1 MDLSL
6 DLWGKVLGE
15 IEIEVSRANF
25 LTLFKRTSLI
35 TLEDGV
41 ATIAVPS
48 NMIID
53 LLKRRYYEVIKKH
66 LDKETKQDIK
76 IVFISKFASPS
87 TTEDSPLF
95 AEAETPKKIL
105 VGHLPRV
112 RSDYTFENMAV
123 SGSNQLA
130 YVAATSVA
138 KKIGSLYNPLFIYGP
153 TGVGKT
159 HLIQAIANDFYQ
171 SAPAKKI
178 VYQTSEEFTNEVVEA
193 IRGNTTSQLK
203 RKFRNLDL
211 LIIDDVQFLSG
222 KEKTQE
228 ELFHTFNILV
238 DNGAQVVLSSDRHP
252 RDLKG
257 VEKRLVSRFSGGLTV
272 DIEPPDLELR
282 CAILLIKSRKFSID
296 LQLDVAKV
304 IAQNLE
310 DARQLEG
317 ALLRIITQAEAEGLE
332 ITPDLAERALGETE
346 KNSSSFD
353 PDELIKNV
361 CAFYKIKP
369 PQIRNQKRNA
379 SLVRARQVAMYVLKK
394 ELNLT
399 YVEIGN
405 LLGGRDHT
413 TIMHGVEKIE
423 SLLAKNNA
431 PQDILGITKTL
442 RSS

>member
-6 DLWGKVLGE
+6 DLWSKVLGE

-25 LTLFKRTSLI
+25 LTLFKRTSLVS
-35 TLEDGV
+35 LEDGV

-53 LLKRRYYEVIKKH
+53 LLKRRFYEVIKKR
-66 LDKETKQDIK
+66 LDNQTKQDTK
-76 IVFISKFASPS
+76 IVFVSKFTAPMPPEDTSLFKNADTPS
-87 TTEDSPLF
+87 
-95 AEAETPKKIL
+95 KIL

-112 RSDYTFENMAV
+112 RGDFTFENMAV

-130 YVAATSVA
+130 FVAATSVA
-138 KKIGSLYNPLFIYGP
+138 KKMGNLYNPLFVYGP

-159 HLIQAIANDFYQ
+159 HLIQAIANDVYQ
-171 SAPAKKI
+171 KFPSKKI
-178 VYQTSEEFTNEVVEA
+178 VYQTSEEFTNEVIEA
-193 IRGNTTSQLK
+193 IRTNATSSLK
-203 RKFRNLDL
+203 KKFRNLDL

-222 KEKTQE
+222 KEKVQE

-238 DNGAQVVLSSDRHP
+238 DDGNQVILSSDRHP
-252 RDLKG
+252 KDLKDI
-257 VEKRLVSRFSGGLTV
+257 EKRLASRFSGGLTV

-282 CAILLIKSRKFSID
+282 CAILLIKSRKFSVE
-296 LQLDVAKV
+296 LSLDVAKA
-304 IAQNLE
+304 IAQNFE

-332 ITPDLAERALGETE
+332 ITADFVENLLGEKDKTTP
-346 KNSSSFD
+346 FH

-361 CAFYKIKP
+361 CAFYKVKP
-369 PQIRNQKRNA
+369 AQIRNQKRNA
-379 SLVRARQVAMYVLKK
+379 SLVRARQVAMYLLKK
-394 ELNLT
+394 ELGLT

-413 TIMHGVEKIE
+413 TIIHGVEKIE
-423 SLLAKNNA
+423 TLLLKNNA
-431 PQDILGITKTL
+431 PADILGITKSL
-442 RSS
+442 RTS